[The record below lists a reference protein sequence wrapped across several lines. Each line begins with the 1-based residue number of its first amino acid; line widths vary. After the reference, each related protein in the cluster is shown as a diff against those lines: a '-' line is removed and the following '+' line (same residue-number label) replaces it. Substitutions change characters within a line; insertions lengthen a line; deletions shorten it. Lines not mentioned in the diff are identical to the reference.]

1 MGTAVL
7 ARISESP
14 GTGEIPG
21 LSITLWR
28 PLRERLLVA
37 GGIRAPIPVDFNN
50 RRMPWCEHRY
60 FAATPHAD
68 TFATPYSG
76 TAYVQSRGRR

>member
-1 MGTAVL
+1 MDSTCGRYRIRTGTKEPEGRRAARTIPRVTPGPKMGTAVL

-37 GGIRAPIPVDFNN
+37 GVGFEP
-50 RRMPWCEHRY
+50 
-60 FAATPHAD
+60 T
-68 TFATPYSG
+68 TFG
-76 TAYVQSRGRR
+76 L